1 MSTRTSI
8 ERGQIFTETD
18 APREAWRVE
27 KQLVDGA
34 HVVLVKVDQPSRRKT
49 FSIWALKNPRL
60 FTPRA
65 AADVPAAG

>member
-1 MSTRTSI
+1 MRTKTSI
-8 ERGQIFTETD
+8 ERGQIFTEAD

-27 KQLVDGA
+27 KQLIDGA

-65 AADVPAAG
+65 AAENSVAG